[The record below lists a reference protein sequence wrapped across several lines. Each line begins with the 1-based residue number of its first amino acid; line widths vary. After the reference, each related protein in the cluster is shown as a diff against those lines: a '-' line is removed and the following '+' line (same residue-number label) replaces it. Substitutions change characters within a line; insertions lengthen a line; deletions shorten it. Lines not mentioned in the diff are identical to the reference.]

1 MLPTFGDMKAIYWK
15 RDRGEKFQTV
25 AEGNAAVKIY
35 RRSRGKGQARRWIYE
50 VCDYTQGPGN
60 RRLRGFGEYAR
71 AHAEAKRMA
80 GQLAIGKATSA
91 AMLGTETASY
101 GRAVELLRP
110 TDASLELAAAV
121 YAKAFQIIGSDRII
135 EAASF
140 FKQHGAAEIT
150 PRTVPEVVS
159 ELIESKR
166 ARCKSPRYLSDLRSR
181 LGQFA
186 KTFAVDIG
194 NVSTPDVQ
202 HWLDELK
209 VVPSTARGFRTLL
222 FGMFRFAEARGYIF
236 KGGNPV
242 ASVEQISA
250 KGDGD
255 ISIYTPAEVTALLLA
270 ASKEF
275 RPVVAIG
282 AFAGVRTAEIM
293 RLEWRDV
300 DLAGGYIHIAA
311 AQAKTASRRL
321 VPIAPNL
328 AQWLAPY
335 AKQRGLIWKGD
346 RHEMEFARAATVK
359 AAGVP
364 WKPNAL
370 RHSFCSYRLAEVQS
384 AAQVALE
391 AGNSPAMVFR
401 HYRELVRPE
410 AAKTWF
416 AIAPEQPANV
426 LSLAA
431 GKAVTL

>member
-1 MLPTFGDMKAIYWK
+1 MKHTYWQ

-25 AEGNAAVKIY
+25 GNASVKVKIY
-35 RRSRGKGQARRWIYE
+35 RRARGKAKARRWIFE
-50 VCDYTQGPGN
+50 VVDFTRGPGT
-60 RRLRGFGEYAR
+60 RRLRGFGEYAA
-71 AHAEAKRMA
+71 AHAEAKRIA
-80 GQLAIGKATSA
+80 EQLATGKATAA
-91 AMLGTETASY
+91 AMLGTEAATF

-110 TDASLELAAAV
+110 TGASLELASAT
-121 YAKAFQIIGSDRII
+121 YAKAFEILGSDRII

-166 ARCKSPRYLSDLRSR
+166 ARDKSPRYLSDLRSR

-186 KTFAVDIG
+186 KDFQTDIASI
-194 NVSTPDVQ
+194 STPDVQ

-236 KGGNPV
+236 KGSNPV
-242 ASVEQISA
+242 AGVEQISA

-255 ISIYTPAEVTALLLA
+255 ISIYTPTEVTALLLA

-293 RLEWRDV
+293 RLTFPDI
-300 DLAGGYIHIAA
+300 DLPGGYIHIAA

-346 RHEMEFARAATVK
+346 RHEMEFARAETVK

-401 HYRELVRPE
+401 HYRELVKPE

-416 AIAPEQPANV
+416 AVAPEQPANV
-426 LSLAA
+426 
-431 GKAVTL
+431 VTLKTEAAI